1 MKYNLNKECD
11 SILLIEVKK
20 QAIDL
25 TACDLGQQ
33 CFEPLIRHYKIGM
46 SNEMDMAHFKEQ
58 FYEQLAQGQ
67 RALFVFYT
75 YFNHA
80 NKSLLE
86 FYWWSAYY
94 YAQPKSWLALKAS
107 ANYFENEPLR
117 AIFEKLEQ
125 LFQQH
130 HYPNALAN
138 FTITREDLAKN
149 SALQATIFSLH
160 TQFEQTTPLT
170 IKLIN
175 DHIEKNIHDFV
186 HLID

>member
-1 MKYNLNKECD
+1 M
-11 SILLIEVKK
+11 LIEIKK

-25 TACDLGQQ
+25 TASDLGQQ
-33 CFEPLIRHYKIGM
+33 CFEPLIRLYKLGM
-46 SNEMDMAHFKEQ
+46 SNETDITHFKEQ

-80 NKSLLE
+80 SKSLLE

-107 ANYFENEPLR
+107 VNYFENEPLR
-117 AIFEKLEQ
+117 AIFEKIEQ

-130 HYPNALAN
+130 HYPNTLAN

-160 TQFEQTTPLT
+160 TQFEQMMPLT
-170 IKLIN
+170 IKKIN
-175 DHIEKNIHDFV
+175 HYIENNIQEFV
-186 HLID
+186 ELID

>member
-1 MKYNLNKECD
+1 M
-11 SILLIEVKK
+11 LIEIKK

-25 TACDLGQQ
+25 TASDLGQQ
-33 CFEPLIRHYKIGM
+33 CFEPLIRLYKLGM
-46 SNEMDMAHFKEQ
+46 SNETDITHFKEQ

-80 NKSLLE
+80 SKSLLE

-107 ANYFENEPLR
+107 ANYFENESLQ
-117 AIFEKLEQ
+117 AIFEKIEQ

-130 HYPNALAN
+130 QYPNTLAN

-149 SALQATIFSLH
+149 SALQATILSLH
-160 TQFEQTTPLT
+160 TQFEQITPIT
-170 IKLIN
+170 VKQIN
-175 DHIEKNIHDFV
+175 SHIEKNIQEFIE
-186 HLID
+186 LID

>member
-1 MKYNLNKECD
+1 M
-11 SILLIEVKK
+11 LIEINK

-25 TACDLGQQ
+25 TAADLGQQ
-33 CFEPLIRHYKIGM
+33 CFKPLIDFYKKGM
-46 SNEMDMAHFKEQ
+46 SNATDIAPYKEH
-58 FYEQLAQGQ
+58 FYEQLSHGQ
-67 RALFVFYT
+67 QALFVFYT

-80 NKSLLE
+80 SKSLLE

-107 ANYFENEPLR
+107 ANYFENEPVR
-117 AIFEKLEQ
+117 AIFEKIEQ

-130 HYPNALAN
+130 HYPQALAN

-170 IKLIN
+170 LKLIN

-186 HLID
+186 QLID